1 MITMVAE
8 AFNLA
13 DQSGVMVA
21 LVTPM
26 TREGGVDEAAVERLV
41 EHVIGGGVHGLLALG
56 STGETA
62 SLDERSRRT
71 TLEAV
76 VKSAAGRTPVICG
89 VAQSHLAAAR
99 LELAAAV
106 ELGADAALVAPP
118 FYYPTDQAGVLA
130 FYRELAAGAALP
142 LMLYNIPQFTKVV
155 AEPAT
160 VATLAREGTI
170 AGIKDS
176 SRDFEYFEGVCI
188 ATRDLP
194 AFRVFTGSDTM
205 LLASLATGGAGTI
218 CGAGNVAPAMVVRIF
233 DDYLRGDIEAARAAQ
248 DRLYEVVVAVRAGVF
263 PLAIK
268 AALHMMGIC
277 EPWSAPPV
285 RQLDERLRGPL
296 REALA
301 ANDLLTPERS
311 RH

>member
-1 MITMVAE
+1 VE
-8 AFNLA
+8 EVQDLH
-13 DQSGVMVA
+13 GVLVA

-26 TREGGVDEAAVERLV
+26 TREGRVDEPAVERLV

-62 SLDERSRRT
+62 SLDERARRT
-71 TLEAV
+71 MLEAV
-76 VKSAAGRTPVICG
+76 VRGARGRVSVICG

-99 LELAAAV
+99 GEVEAAQK
-106 ELGADAALVAPP
+106 LGADAVLAAPP

-155 AEPAT
+155 ADPAT

-170 AGIKDS
+170 KGIKDS

-188 ATRDLP
+188 ATRELP
-194 AFRVFTGSDTM
+194 AFRIFTGSDTM
-205 LLASLATGGAGTI
+205 LLASLAMGGAGTI

-233 DDYLRGDIEAARAAQ
+233 DDYVRGDVEAARAAQ
-248 DRLYEVVVAVRAGVF
+248 DRLYELVVVVRTGVF

-285 RQLDERLRGPL
+285 RRLDEHLEPPL
-296 REALA
+296 RQRLA
-301 ANDLLTPERS
+301 AAGLLRD
-311 RH
+311 